1 MPKRGE
7 VWIVDLG
14 LAGKVRPA
22 LVLNRAFKESDRALI
37 TVIPHTATLRGSDLE
52 VRVAVP
58 FLKPGAFLVQNPVTI
73 PAVKAERYLGQLTPQ
88 QLETVEAGVCD
99 WLGL

>member
-14 LAGKVRPA
+14 MAQKVRPA
-22 LVLNRAFKESDRALI
+22 LVLNRAYADSDRDLI
-37 TVIPHTATLRGSDLE
+37 SIVPHITTLRESE
-52 VRVAVP
+52 FEIVIAVP
-58 FLKPGAFLVQNPVTI
+58 FLRPGAFLVQHPITV
-73 PAVKAERYLGQLTPQ
+73 PAAKAERLLGCLTPP
-88 QLETVEAGVCD
+88 QLALVEAGVRD